1 MQGLDSHR
9 FKTRDAASY
18 DSLTEQF
25 DYFTERLTSPLA
37 ERMTMLAQIQ
47 PSDRVL
53 DVGTGTGIVALRAAK
68 AVGKDGKV
76 CGIDLSERMLE
87 TARAKAGRLDLQS
100 HVEFRRM
107 DAERL
112 EFPDASF
119 DAVVSL
125 FALLH
130 FPDPLAALKEIYR
143 VLKPGGRLVVAIGS
157 SPPMLSVSGFAHR
170 IKVLPDIVR
179 RYQGKQLVAPGFL
192 DSLVQ
197 TYLPGGL
204 GSEESHIASD
214 SRNRTKSVSSLVGSA
229 GFHNLRTCWQG
240 HQAVLKTP
248 EEFWEIQRTF
258 SSIARKRL
266 NDAAPE
272 EADSLRQEFLKKC
285 HSVQSRG
292 GSLVYP
298 FAAFY
303 VSGRRPKLANV
314 EVLPETRF
322 ISL

>member
-1 MQGLDSHR
+1 MQALDSHT

-25 DYFTERLTSPLA
+25 DHYTERLTSPLA
-37 ERMTMLAQIQ
+37 ERMVMLARIQ

-53 DVGTGTGIVALRAAK
+53 DVGTGTGVVALRAAK
-68 AVGKDGKV
+68 AVGKGGKV

-87 TARAKAGRLDLQS
+87 TARAKADRHDLQS
-100 HVEFRRM
+100 QIEFRQM

-143 VLKPGGRLVVAIGS
+143 VLKPGGRLVVAVGS
-157 SPPMLSVSGFAHR
+157 SPPLLSVSGLAHR

-179 RYQGKQLVAPGFL
+179 RFQGKQLAAPGFL

-197 TYLPGGL
+197 IYLPEAHER
-204 GSEESHIASD
+204 EESHMASD
-214 SRNRTKSVSSLVGSA
+214 SHKRTKSVSWLVGSA
-229 GFHNLRTCWQG
+229 GFSGLRTCWQG

-272 EADSLRQEFLKKC
+272 KAESLRQEFLKKC

-303 VSGRRPKLANV
+303 VSGRRPESANV
-314 EVLPETRF
+314 EGLPETRF